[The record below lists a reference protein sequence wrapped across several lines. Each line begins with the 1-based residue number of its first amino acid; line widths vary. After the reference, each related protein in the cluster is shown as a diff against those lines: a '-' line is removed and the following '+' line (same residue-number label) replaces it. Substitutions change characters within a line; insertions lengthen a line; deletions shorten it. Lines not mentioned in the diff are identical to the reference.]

1 MLACLQ
7 GKRMGVGLAKIEASL
22 PAGSLRDFSASR
34 KKSVTSHLMLF
45 ARNFFKHPAMLGS
58 VIPSSP
64 FLVNDV
70 LNHVNWNTARVLVE
84 FGPGV
89 GTMTQEILNRM
100 RPDAILIALELN
112 PDFVNFL
119 QEKICD
125 SRLRVV
131 NTSAADVRRVLA
143 DMGLGHADYIVS
155 GIPYTNMPD
164 EVRRDI
170 MQQSRAAL
178 HEKGA
183 LLIYQF
189 TRTVLPYLQSH
200 FKNIEQGF
208 QFWNILP
215 ARIFHCTP

>member
-1 MLACLQ
+1 MGDPLA
-7 GKRMGVGLAKIEASL
+7 RFEAL
-22 PAGSLRDFSASR
+22 FQREPLRSMTG
-34 KKSVTSHLMLF
+34 KKSVPSQMFLF

-58 VIPSSP
+58 VIPSSS

-70 LNHVNWNTARVLVE
+70 LNHVNWESARVLVE

-89 GTMTQEILNRM
+89 GTMTQEILRRM
-100 RPDAILIALELN
+100 RPDAVLIAIELN
-112 PDFVNFL
+112 PDFVSFL

-125 SRLRVV
+125 PRLRVV
-131 NTSAADVRRVLA
+131 NASAADVRRVLA
-143 DMGLGHADYIVS
+143 AMDLGHADYIIS

-164 EVRRDI
+164 DIRRDI
-170 MQQSRAAL
+170 MQESRAAL
-178 HEKGA
+178 HNKGA

-189 TRTVLPYLQSH
+189 TRTVLPYLESH
-200 FKNIEQGF
+200 FGNIEQGF

>member
-1 MLACLQ
+1 
-7 GKRMGVGLAKIEASL
+7 MGGVLPFFEALFQRESVGTM
-22 PAGSLRDFSASR
+22 SATGRRSAP
-34 KKSVTSHLMLF
+34 SHLLLF

-58 VIPSSP
+58 VIPSSSY
-64 FLVNDV
+64 LVNDV
-70 LNHVNWNTARVLVE
+70 LNHVDWQRARVVVE

-89 GTMTQEILNRM
+89 GTMTQEILKRM
-100 RPDAILIALELN
+100 KPDAILIAIELN
-112 PDFVNFL
+112 PDFVSYL

-125 SRLRVV
+125 PRLRVV
-131 NTSAADVRRVLA
+131 NASAAEVRRVLA
-143 DMGLGHADYIVS
+143 AMDLGHADYIVS

-164 EVRRDI
+164 EIRSDI

-178 HEKGA
+178 HDKGA

-189 TRTVLPYLQSH
+189 TRTVLPYLESH
-200 FKNIEQGF
+200 FGNIEQGF